1 MGYLRRLHQ
10 RLACLFGG
18 MVLFLYLAS
27 TMLVMIILANRHA
40 EETVVVSETSLL
52 LLASAGLVVTLAGW
66 QIAARLLSQ
75 EIFQPLADL
84 QQAMQQ
90 LDQESNDRPDR
101 LAARFNGIAGQFQA
115 RAAGQSAIIKNL
127 QADLT
132 GSVQARQ
139 ALQRQ
144 SERLQKHNQ
153 FLVQILGIGHLLQ
166 RNLSPGSLFQEIVQA
181 IHQSLGYGMVVL
193 SLIDRDGRNLRVRA
207 SVGLDGEEQQ
217 LLGESVY
224 AWEDYAVLLQERF
237 RVGRCYFFPHQVFT
251 DSEETEVVAGS
262 NDYDLEKSWHPE
274 DALLVPVE
282 VRPGQIEGIISL
294 GQPLDGRRPDSEMV
308 QALEVFASQAAAAI
322 ENARL
327 YEQVQQDLVERMQ
340 AAEQLRRLNE
350 QLEDRVKERTAELA
364 RTNQTLQAEIVERQR
379 IEARITASLHE
390 KELLL
395 QEIHH
400 RVKNN
405 LQVIS
410 SLLNLQAGYIDD
422 LALRE
427 ILRESQNRVRSMAL
441 VHEKLYRSDDL
452 AHVDL
457 AEYIRNLATFL
468 FRSYTAA
475 AGRVSLDIQADDVF
489 LSIDAAVPCGLI
501 LNELISNALKHA
513 FPGDRK
519 GQIRVELQAGE
530 NRQIS
535 LIVGDTGIGFPQDF
549 DFENATSLG
558 MQLVQT
564 LVMQLNGTLE
574 IDGTAGSE
582 FRITFGAP

>member
-1 MGYLRRLHQ
+1 
-10 RLACLFGG
+10 
-18 MVLFLYLAS
+18 
-27 TMLVMIILANRHA
+27 
-40 EETVVVSETSLL
+40 
-52 LLASAGLVVTLAGW
+52 
-66 QIAARLLSQ
+66 
-75 EIFQPLADL
+75 
-84 QQAMQQ
+84 
-90 LDQESNDRPDR
+90 
-101 LAARFNGIAGQFQA
+101 
-115 RAAGQSAIIKNL
+115 
-127 QADLT
+127 
-132 GSVQARQ
+132 
-139 ALQRQ
+139 
-144 SERLQKHNQ
+144 
-153 FLVQILGIGHLLQ
+153 
-166 RNLSPGSLFQEIVQA
+166 
-181 IHQSLGYGMVVL
+181 
-193 SLIDRDGRNLRVRA
+193 VRA
-207 SVGLDGEEQQ
+207 SVGLDGEERQF
-217 LLGESVY
+217 LGESVY

-251 DSEETEVVAGS
+251 DGEETEVVAGS
-262 NDYDLEKSWHPE
+262 NGYHLEKSWHPE

-308 QALEVFASQAAAAI
+308 QALEVFASQTAAAI

-379 IEARITASLHE
+379 VEARITASLHE

-535 LIVGDTGIGFPQDF
+535 LIVGDTGIGFPKDF
-549 DFENATSLG
+549 DFENAASLG

>member
-1 MGYLRRLHQ
+1 MGYLRSLRQ
-10 RLACLFGG
+10 CLACLFGG
-18 MVLFLYLAS
+18 VVLVSFLAGMILAA
-27 TMLVMIILANRHA
+27 IILADPWA
-40 EETVVVSETSLL
+40 GEAVIVSGTDLL
-52 LLASAGLVVTLAGW
+52 LLASTGLVVTLGGW
-66 QIAARLLSQ
+66 QIAARVFNREFL
-75 EIFQPLADL
+75 QPLAGL
-84 QQAMQQ
+84 EQAMR
-90 LDQESNDRPDR
+90 LDQQPNYRPDR
-101 LAARFNGIAGQFQA
+101 LAARIYDIAGQFQA
-115 RAAGQSAIIKNL
+115 REAERAAIIQNFQVELAGAK
-127 QADLT
+127 
-132 GSVQARQ
+132 QARQ
-139 ALQRQ
+139 ALQQQ

-166 RNLSPGSLFQEIVQA
+166 RNLSPGSLFQEIVYA
-181 IHQSLGYGMVVL
+181 IHYSLGYGMVVL
-193 SLIDRDGRNLRVRA
+193 SLIDRDGSNLRVRA
-207 SVGLDGEEQQ
+207 SVGLEGEEGR
-217 LLGESVY
+217 LLEEAIY

-237 RVGRCYFFPHQVFT
+237 RVGRCYFFPHQDFT
-251 DSEETEVVAGS
+251 GREEAETAAGS
-262 NDYDLEKSWHPE
+262 NGYDLEKSWHPE

-294 GQPLDGRRPDSEMV
+294 GQPLDGRRPDTETV

-364 RTNQTLQAEIVERQR
+364 RTNETLQAEIVERQR
-379 IEARITASLHE
+379 VEARITASLQE

-395 QEIHH
+395 QELHH

-405 LQVIS
+405 VQVIS
-410 SLLNLQAGYIDD
+410 SLLNLQAGYIEDQ
-422 LALRE
+422 ALRE
-427 ILRESQNRVRSMAL
+427 VLRESQNRVRSMAL

-452 AHVDL
+452 AHIDL

-475 AGRVSLDIQADDVF
+475 AGRIGLDIRVEDVF
-489 LSIDAAVPCGLI
+489 LGIDAAVPCGLI

-513 FPGDRK
+513 FPGNRT
-519 GQIRVELQAGE
+519 GQIRVELRVRESQ
-530 NRQIS
+530 QIS

-564 LVMQLNGTLE
+564 LVMQLSGTLE

-582 FRITFGAP
+582 FRITFAAP